1 MVKILIYFLNFAGNR
16 SKTRNKKNKK
26 LNMFIYMMNVMI
38 NSSKMTLDILSVCIK
53 YKKKMK
59 KLIKT

>member
-16 SKTRNKKNKK
+16 SKTRYKKNKK

-38 NSSKMTLDILSVCIK
+38 NSSKMTLDVLSVCIK
-53 YKKKMK
+53 YKKK
-59 KLIKT
+59 